1 MTVPATNNAL
11 LGKPVADDILADTKA
26 RILGL
31 SEKGW
36 PAKLVSISIGQVE
49 AVKLYVRNQ
58 AKGAERANITF
69 EERLMPEM
77 ISRMEMLG
85 MIEAL
90 NTDPR
95 VTGIIIQRPIPHHL
109 SIRELQTA
117 IHPLKD
123 VEGMHPSSIGN
134 IVYKDVALAP
144 CTAAAS
150 VELLKRTGLKLEG
163 LEVVVIGHSEI
174 VGKPIAFLL
183 MAEGATVTVCHHM
196 TRNLAVHSRSADA
209 VFVAVGKPR
218 FITAN
223 MIKPGAAIIDIGIN
237 QIEENGKLK
246 TVGDAH
252 YESCAEIAGWIT
264 PVPGGVGPVTVSIL
278 MRNTLTALE
287 AQQEFYSTTFDSKS
301 DKLVHVEPISTR

>member
-1 MTVPATNNAL
+1 MSHSNNAL
-11 LGKPVADDILADTKA
+11 MGRAVADEILAETRQRVQSLA
-26 RILGL
+26 
-31 SEKGW
+31 EKGW
-36 PAKLVSISIGQVE
+36 PAKLVSILIGEVP
-49 AVKLYVRNQ
+49 AVQLYVRNQ
-58 AKGAERANITF
+58 AKGAEKAGIAF
-69 EERLMPEM
+69 EERVLPSN
-77 ISRMEMLG
+77 ISRVELLG
-85 MIEAL
+85 IIEAL

-95 VTGIIIQRPIPHHL
+95 VTGVIIQRPVPKHL
-109 SIRELQTA
+109 NVRELQSA
-117 IHPLKD
+117 VHPLKD

-134 IVYKDVALAP
+134 IVYRDVALAP

-196 TRNLAVHSRSADA
+196 TRNLAVHSRAADA

-223 MIKPGAAIIDIGIN
+223 MIKPGAALIDIGIN
-237 QIEENGKLK
+237 QIEENGVSR
-246 TVGDAH
+246 TVGDVD
-252 YESCAEIAGWIT
+252 YESCASIAGWIT

-278 MRNTLTALE
+278 MRNTATALTAQQRFYHE
-287 AQQEFYSTTFDSKS
+287 AFDSKP
-301 DKLVHVEPISTR
+301 DQLVHVAPTN